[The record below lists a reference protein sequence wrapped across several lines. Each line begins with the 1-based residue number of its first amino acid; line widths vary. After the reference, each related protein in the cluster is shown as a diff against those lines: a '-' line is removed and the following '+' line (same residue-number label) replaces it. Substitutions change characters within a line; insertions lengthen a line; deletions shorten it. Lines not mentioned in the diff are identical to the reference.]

1 MTFAVCYWSVWVWMS
16 KPDYCFCVPSAIWPV
31 EMSGYVGAAVFGILR
46 QPEITRLCVVAMA
59 ASRRLSVEPVCIWD
73 PLSVGFWAARGVFAA
88 CSLLIG
94 VCLVSRGPESCRVMM
109 LAVPLS
115 VSCCCW
121 SHGCGA
127 GRGGDKKCPSYY
139 KAQCPHF
146 VRSAPTRYIKYP
158 PPFFLLFVSH
168 QRGEKKTEK
177 KISKA
182 RPKNKAAL
190 SVLRVLTSTQMTHFS
205 ISKGLRMVGKEK
217 KEGGMGRQEWS
228 QSRESKGGYKSWQIS
243 LSLWGNALLSSVFP
257 LLCC

>member
-94 VCLVSRGPESCRVMM
+94 VCVLLLLKPW
-109 LAVPLS
+109 LW
-115 VSCCCW
+115 CW
-121 SHGCGA
+121 
-127 GRGGDKKCPSYY
+127 GDKKCPSYY

-146 VRSAPTRYIKYP
+146 VRAAPTRYIKYP

>member
-46 QPEITRLCVVAMA
+46 QPEITWLCVVAMA

-127 GRGGDKKCPSYY
+127 EGGGVRNVPAITKPS
-139 KAQCPHF
+139 ALTLCTQHQHGILN
-146 VRSAPTRYIKYP
+146 TRRL
-158 PPFFLLFVSH
+158 FFFS
-168 QRGEKKTEK
+168 
-177 KISKA
+177 
-182 RPKNKAAL
+182 L
-190 SVLRVLTSTQMTHFS
+190 SVSSEGKRRRRKNFQGTS
-205 ISKGLRMVGKEK
+205 
-217 KEGGMGRQEWS
+217 
-228 QSRESKGGYKSWQIS
+228 
-243 LSLWGNALLSSVFP
+243 
-257 LLCC
+257 

>member
-1 MTFAVCYWSVWVWMS
+1 M
-16 KPDYCFCVPSAIWPV
+16 
-31 EMSGYVGAAVFGILR
+31 
-46 QPEITRLCVVAMA
+46 
-59 ASRRLSVEPVCIWD
+59 
-73 PLSVGFWAARGVFAA
+73 
-88 CSLLIG
+88 
-94 VCLVSRGPESCRVMM
+94 
-109 LAVPLS
+109 
-115 VSCCCW
+115 
-121 SHGCGA
+121 
-127 GRGGDKKCPSYY
+127 
-139 KAQCPHF
+139 
-146 VRSAPTRYIKYP
+146 
-158 PPFFLLFVSH
+158 
-168 QRGEKKTEK
+168 EK

>member
-1 MTFAVCYWSVWVWMS
+1 MAV
-16 KPDYCFCVPSAIWPV
+16 VP
-31 EMSGYVGAAVFGILR
+31 
-46 QPEITRLCVVAMA
+46 
-59 ASRRLSVEPVCIWD
+59 
-73 PLSVGFWAARGVFAA
+73 
-88 CSLLIG
+88 
-94 VCLVSRGPESCRVMM
+94 
-109 LAVPLS
+109 
-115 VSCCCW
+115 
-121 SHGCGA
+121 
-127 GRGGDKKCPSYY
+127 GGWDKKCPSYY

-146 VRSAPTRYIKYP
+146 VRAAPTRYMKYP

-190 SVLRVLTSTQMTHFS
+190 SALRVLTSTQMTHFS